1 MQTQKINSAEHH
13 YSLLFNNRLKV
24 HKLHTVIL
32 PRLQPCFIH
41 AETSMCTVFS
51 IYLHMRDYH
60 LFYICFLNIMLFLFF
75 LIPCYI
81 IFSLILSVY
90 IYLKSCYIVI
100 ISKMTISYIP
110 SFLSLL
116 RFILLS
122 FISCNE
128 SALLDVCVFLFT

>member
-1 MQTQKINSAEHH
+1 
-13 YSLLFNNRLKV
+13 
-24 HKLHTVIL
+24 
-32 PRLQPCFIH
+32 
-41 AETSMCTVFS
+41 
-51 IYLHMRDYH
+51 
-60 LFYICFLNIMLFLFF
+60 MLFLFF

-100 ISKMTISYIP
+100 ISKMTISYVP

-116 RFILLS
+116 RFIILL

-128 SALLDVCVFLFT
+128 SALLDVCVFLFTWQSVEKYAKNTKLKL